1 MVAKKKTTVKSKA
14 AAVAT
19 KKPAVKKPVTK
30 RVVATKKS
38 KSVGEQSFKI
48 TRETTPFLTYKI
60 TKQTMYWLVLLL
72 VILILEV
79 WILQMQFKA
88 LDATNLVIL

>member
-14 AAVAT
+14 ATSAA
-19 KKPAVKKPVTK
+19 KKPVVKKSVAK
-30 RVVATKKS
+30 RVTASKKS
-38 KSVGEQSFKI
+38 KVVSEQSFKLS
-48 TRETTPFLTYKI
+48 REPVPFMTYKI

-88 LDATNLVIL
+88 LDATNIVIL